1 MNLLESLTPES
12 LSQSSLSW
20 EHPPVKWEPLQG
32 SGMRVYV
39 PAQVD
44 YFQDPAG
51 KVTKDD
57 APYLWMSCS
66 GDFVAQAHVRPAHTS
81 TYDAAAIM
89 ARQDATHWGKL
100 CFESTDFGTRAA
112 VSVVT
117 NGVSDDANGVDLTV
131 ADVWLQ
137 MARSGDV
144 FGMHYSLDGINWR
157 MVRLFR
163 LPMAPSIRVGLV
175 AQCPVGA
182 GATVDF
188 LSFSVENH
196 ALSNLRA
203 GI

>member
-1 MNLLESLTPES
+1 MNLLASLTQEN
-12 LSQSSLSW
+12 LAQTNLRW
-20 EHPPVKWEPLQG
+20 EHDPLKWEPLSG
-32 SGMRVYV
+32 GGMRVYV

-51 KVTKDD
+51 KVAKDD
-57 APYLWMSCS
+57 APYLWMKCS

-81 TYDAAAIM
+81 TYDAAAIL

-117 NGVSDDANGVDLTV
+117 NGVSDDANGVDLSVT
-131 ADVWLQ
+131 DLWLQ
-137 MARSGDV
+137 MARAGDV
-144 FGMHYSLDGINWR
+144 FAMHYSLDGSSWR

-163 LPMAPSIRVGLV
+163 LAVARAIRVGLV
-175 AQCPVGA
+175 AQCPVGP

-188 LSFSVENH
+188 LYFNVENRT
-196 ALSNLRA
+196 LQNLRG